1 MQAIL
6 SFLTRFIL
14 GGTIFVYSLGA
25 GGAEPTAPAP
35 PPPGKLYEVGGHKMH
50 LHRTGTGGPT
60 VVLEAGA
67 GAFSVDWYLVQQEVE
82 KFTSVCSYDRAG
94 HAWSELG
101 PRPRTMRQAVA
112 DLHRLLA
119 QAAIP
124 GPYIL
129 VGHSMGGLLVRL
141 FANEYPN
148 QVAGMVLVDSGFE
161 NSYAN
166 IDGKFVRAWDSAK
179 PRVVPAA
186 REKINDEERV
196 LTTPELEGYQQFL
209 KWAGP
214 PTIEEPFTK
223 LPEPIQK
230 LRLWAASLPQSM
242 VTDYNPY
249 GGEEL
254 ILLFAE
260 RLRLEHPL
268 GVKPLAVLT
277 RKSQTHS
284 PEPGSTQKDMERVE
298 QARVEGQHDL
308 KNLSNNSI
316 FVESAYP
323 VHEIHLTQPDLV
335 VKAIQRVLESVK
347 TGSPITP
354 LPVDH

>member
-1 MQAIL
+1 MQKSFKVL
-6 SFLTRFIL
+6 SSFLGGIL
-14 GGTIFVYSLGA
+14 FVHPIA
-25 GGAEPTAPAP
+25 TTAAESTEPAP
-35 PPPGKLYEVGGHKMH
+35 PPPGKMYDVGGHKMH
-50 LHRTGTGGPT
+50 LYRTGTGGPA
-60 VVLEAGA
+60 VILEAGA
-67 GAFSVDWYLVQQEVE
+67 GAFSVDWYLVQHEVE
-82 KFTSVCSYDRAG
+82 KFTTVCSYDRAG

-119 QAAIP
+119 EAAIP

-129 VGHSMGGLLVRL
+129 VGHSMGGLLVRI
-141 FANEYPN
+141 FASQYPN

-166 IDGKFVRAWDSAK
+166 INGKMVRAWDSAK
-179 PRVVPAA
+179 PRVIPAA
-186 REKINDEERV
+186 REKINDDERV
-196 LTTPELEGYQQFL
+196 LTAPELEGYQQFL

-223 LPEPIQK
+223 LPAPIQK

-249 GGEEL
+249 GSEEL

-260 RLRLEHPL
+260 RLRVEHPL
-268 GVKPLAVLT
+268 GAEPSAVLT
-277 RKSQTHS
+277 RKSQAHP
-284 PEPGSTQKDMERVE
+284 PEPGLTQKEMEHVE
-298 QARVEGQHDL
+298 EVRVEGQHDL
-308 KNLSNNSI
+308 KTLSSNGI
-316 FVESAYP
+316 FVESDYP

-335 VKAIQRVLESVK
+335 AKAIQRVWESAK
-347 TGSPITP
+347 TGGS
-354 LPVDH
+354 LKPVNTDKK